1 MQAVRNSLW
10 HRMRTRI
17 KNCAGAAGIV
27 AFVLFVLYALSILYP
42 VFWAIVT
49 SFKSYEEY
57 AADTVAFPTVWHF
70 ENYADAF
77 TSLVANGVGMFG
89 MLLNSLWYTIGGA
102 GLGVA
107 VSSMTAYAVSKYRF
121 PGGRILYW
129 VALVTMMIPIVGAI
143 PSQYKIYNMLGILNS
158 PAILVSFANGFG
170 FNFIV
175 QYSFYKNISWTYA
188 EAAQIDGAGNFRI
201 FFTIMLPQA
210 LGLLAALFLVSSIN
224 FWNDYMG
231 PFLFMPFMPTLAA
244 GLFLFQYENA
254 GSLDIPVLFAGS
266 LMSIIPIFLLFVFF
280 QEKLMNMTLGG
291 GIKG

>member
-70 ENYADAF
+70 ENYAAAF

-107 VSSMTAYAVSKYRF
+107 VSSTTAYAVSKYRF

>member
-57 AADTVAFPTVWHF
+57 AANTVAFPTVCHF
-70 ENYADAF
+70 ENYAAAF

>member
-57 AADTVAFPTVWHF
+57 AANTVAFPTVWHF
-70 ENYADAF
+70 ENYATAF

-188 EAAQIDGAGNFRI
+188 EAAQIDGAGTFRI
-201 FFTIMLPQA
+201 CFTIMLPQA

>member
-57 AADTVAFPTVWHF
+57 AADTVAFPMVWHF
-70 ENYADAF
+70 ENYAAAF

-107 VSSMTAYAVSKYRF
+107 VSSTTAYAVSKYRF

-188 EAAQIDGAGNFRI
+188 EAAQMDGAGNFRI

>member
-57 AADTVAFPTVWHF
+57 AANTVAFPTVWHF
-70 ENYADAF
+70 ENYAAAF